1 MKKIIIIGIIF
12 LLTLTYAVAKSSEV
26 MIPGEAIRFRVIA
39 NSDSENDQNTKIL
52 IRDTLEKQI
61 STDLKNITNIKD
73 SRKILTN
80 NLDNYKDL
88 IINTLEDNNIEET
101 FKINYGFNY
110 FPEKKY
116 KGVKYKE
123 GKYESLVVTL
133 GKGEGKNWWCV
144 LFPPLCLLEAEE
156 NYNKDEVE
164 YKSYVKE
171 LIDKFFK

>member
-1 MKKIIIIGIIF
+1 MKKIMIIGIVF
-12 LLTLTYAVAKSSEV
+12 LLTLTYAVAKSNEV
-26 MIPGEAIRFRVIA
+26 IIPGEAIRFRVIA
-39 NSDSENDQNTKIL
+39 NSDSDSDQNTKIL
-52 IRDTLEKQI
+52 VRDTLEKQI
-61 STDLKNITNIKD
+61 SLDLKNITNIKD
-73 SRKILTN
+73 SRKILTG
-80 NLDNYKDL
+80 NLDNYKNL

-156 NYNKDEVE
+156 NYDKDEIE

>member
-1 MKKIIIIGIIF
+1 MKKIIIIGIVF
-12 LLTLTYAVAKSSEV
+12 LVTLTYAIVRSSEV

-101 FKINYGFNY
+101 FKINYGLNY
-110 FPEKKY
+110 FPEK
-116 KGVKYKE
+116 
-123 GKYESLVVTL
+123 
-133 GKGEGKNWWCV
+133 
-144 LFPPLCLLEAEE
+144 
-156 NYNKDEVE
+156 
-164 YKSYVKE
+164 
-171 LIDKFFK
+171 